1 MPFFSISKIG
11 AYETCPLQYKYAYID
26 RIKVEAEDTVE
37 TFLGNIVHKVLE
49 KLYRD
54 KRFEKLMSLEEMRE
68 N

>member
-1 MPFFSISKIG
+1 M
-11 AYETCPLQYKYAYID
+11 QYKYAYID

-37 TFLGNIVHKVLE
+37 TFLGNIVHKELE